1 MARIE
6 VRKIVLDYKPR
17 YPEAHKKIRDA
28 RFAVLVAHR
37 RFGKTVLSVN
47 HLLREALFTRKQRG
61 SYAYVAPYRNQAK
74 VIAWDYLKHYSSP
87 CVDRKVNEGEL
98 SIAFGNGATIRVFG
112 ADNPD
117 ALRGLYFDGIVMDE
131 VAQMKPEVW
140 HEIIRPALADRQGWA
155 LFIGTPKGAN
165 LFSELYHHA
174 AAEQAKGN
182 KDWCAMSFPVT
193 QTEAL
198 SKDEIEALKTELSEN
213 AYKQEMLCDFNAASD
228 DVLIPLD
235 LVNEAMQRSYQE
247 HVYINAPLVLGVDVA
262 RFGDDA
268 SVLFYRRGLVAER
281 PIVVRKLDNMAL
293 ADRVVSEI
301 VQRKP
306 DAVFVDA
313 GQGAGVIDRVR
324 QLGFDVTEVPFGSK
338 ALKQNRFFNRRM
350 EMWHNCLEWLKTG
363 GALPPDEGLKAELSC
378 PTYSFNNA
386 GLMQL
391 EKKEDIKERLGHS
404 CDEADALCL
413 TFAAPVARAFDVTLA
428 ERRQE
433 ATKYDPLAW

>member
-1 MARIE
+1 MIDIDIELPYRARYWDAHD
-6 VRKIVLDYKPR
+6 KIK
-17 YPEAHKKIRDA
+17 AA

-47 HLLREALFTRKQRG
+47 HLIMDALETQKERA

-74 VIAWDYLKHYSSP
+74 VIAWDYLKHYTSV
-87 CVDRKVNEGEL
+87 CLDRKVNEGEL
-98 SIAFGNGATIRVFG
+98 SIAFGNGSTVRVFG

-117 ALRGLYFDGIVMDE
+117 ALRGLYFDGIVLDE

-140 HEIIRPALADRQGWA
+140 HEIIRPALADRHGWA

-174 AAEQAKGN
+174 ASEQAKGN

-198 SKDEIEALKTELSEN
+198 SKDEIDALKSELSEN
-213 AYKQEMLCDFNAASD
+213 AFKQEMLCDFNAASD
-228 DVLIPLD
+228 DVLIPLE
-235 LVNEAMQRSYQE
+235 LVSEAMHRSYQS
-247 HVYINAPLVLGVDVA
+247 HVYEHAPLVMGVDVA

-268 SVLFYRRGLVAER
+268 SVIFFRRGMMAER
-281 PIVVRKLDNMAL
+281 PIVIRKLDNMEL

-301 VQRKP
+301 VSRKP

-324 QLGFDVTEVPFGSK
+324 QLGFEVTEIPFGSK
-338 ALKQNRFFNRRM
+338 ALKQNRFVNRRM
-350 EMWHNCLEWLKTG
+350 EMWYNVLEWLKGG
-363 GALPPDEGLKAELSC
+363 GALPPDEALKAELSS
-378 PTYSFNNA
+378 PTYSFNSS

-391 EKKEDIKERLGHS
+391 EKKEDIKERLGRS
-404 CDEADALCL
+404 PDLADSLALTL
-413 TFAAPVARAFDVTLA
+413 AAPVARAIDVTLA

-433 ATKYDPLAW
+433 AHPYDPLAW